1 MLHVGYFR
9 RIWKTLNIPLNIIKV
24 GMYVETGQMGFRMDA
39 GVSNRRRK
47 AVLQLQLFDTKKIHI
62 TRQLY
67 NTNFRNKWRHEAK
80 G

>member
-1 MLHVGYFR
+1 
-9 RIWKTLNIPLNIIKV
+9 
-24 GMYVETGQMGFRMDA
+24 MYVETGQMGFRMDA